1 MQRAKDAG
9 PAGGRR
15 SWGAMCWG
23 GGVKGCFSKPPWEEQ
38 PFIYDFKNLQNFC
51 FLGALTD
58 PDRGCESTSIIKFQK
73 YKESKEIIQSTY

>member
-1 MQRAKDAG
+1 MLDLQEDGGPGGQCAG
-9 PAGGRR
+9 
-15 SWGAMCWG
+15 G